1 MNATIIQKTVKE
13 QAYREVKDNYDF
25 IIITDMDEVF
35 YFDDFEAL
43 GEQAINEGCNIIATP
58 IYTLCEDKKPQY
70 EEGKLLHQQCGKFYV
85 QRMNHMKGYE
95 KVSKLSIFNTKTT
108 DVVAMSVGQHYVQ
121 TYPSMKVLISD
132 KGFCLHINKGFGE
145 DYFVQKRK
153 KMGENLSFINRR
165 NGMGVEYLDSE
176 EKMRQEYRACQE
188 RSFELPELFLQI
200 S

>member
-1 MNATIIQKTVKE
+1 
-13 QAYREVKDNYDF
+13 
-25 IIITDMDEVF
+25 
-35 YFDDFEAL
+35 
-43 GEQAINEGCNIIATP
+43 
-58 IYTLCEDKKPQY
+58 
-70 EEGKLLHQQCGKFYV
+70 
-85 QRMNHMKGYE
+85 
-95 KVSKLSIFNTKTT
+95 
-108 DVVAMSVGQHYVQ
+108 MSVGQHYVQ

-145 DYFVQKRK
+145 CYFVQKRK